1 MQPIAT
7 ALSEVKM
14 RIPNQILREVFTD
27 KSYNY
32 RQVPVSI
39 DEQMLNKVVRPRVLV
54 LANIVGGTEVNVS
67 LEGISPQPID
77 TYTAVYH
84 IPKSRT
90 NGCSIM
96 SVLSIGY
103 NNMNMQNTMSV
114 LGSTN
119 PYSITPVSMAQMAV
133 QDSFSAIPSVST
145 ARVELVGENMVVVKD
160 LSNYASGTYL
170 RCIIA
175 NDENLSNI
183 KMRSIM
189 AFCKMVELA
198 IKSYIY
204 NEYIIT
210 MDQAQLSGG
219 QDLGRFKEIIE
230 GYADSEELLQTFV
243 LEKWQKIALMN
254 DNTQMTRFLK
264 LQIGSMK

>member
-1 MQPIAT
+1 M
-7 ALSEVKM
+7 K
-14 RIPNQILREVFTD
+14 
-27 KSYNY
+27 
-32 RQVPVSI
+32 
-39 DEQMLNKVVRPRVLV
+39 VLV
-54 LANIVGGTEVNVS
+54 TGATGFVGQALLAHLRTLPQFQAHAAVRSSTPAMHGAGIPYFQVGNLDAHTDWQAALAG
-67 LEGISPQPID
+67 ID
-77 TYTAVYH
+77 TVIHLAARVH
-84 IPKSRT
+84 ILHDRSPNPLESFRR
-90 NGCSIM
+90 
-96 SVLSIGY
+96 V
-103 NNMNMQNTMSV
+103 NMA
-114 LGSTN
+114 GS
-119 PYSITPVSMAQMAV
+119 MRLAQMAV